1 MGEKVVEVPHV
12 LREEVAVEVPQIQT
26 CEVLRQD
33 AVAQTKEVIKQIPR
47 AQMQYR
53 ERVVELRD
61 QVRQEQ
67 VVVPQVQQVAYIQQP
82 QVVEYVQQQ
91 PQTAMYAP
99 ATPAYGFQVGQ
110 SIKYQARGNGMWYPG
125 RINGRSGNGWRVVL
139 NDGLAKEVG
148 DHEVGRLQPL

>member
-47 AQMQYR
+47 VQMQYR

-61 QVRQEQ
+61 QIRQEQ
-67 VVVPQVQQVAYIQQP
+67 VVVPQVQQVEYIQQP

-91 PQTAMYAP
+91 PSYGYAAPATAPAMYAP
-99 ATPAYGFQVGQ
+99 VAPAYGFQVGQ
-110 SIKYQARGNGMWYPG
+110 SIKYQARG
-125 RINGRSGNGWRVVL
+125 
-139 NDGLAKEVG
+139 
-148 DHEVGRLQPL
+148 

>member
-1 MGEKVVEVPHV
+1 MG
-12 LREEVAVEVPQIQT
+12 
-26 CEVLRQD
+26 
-33 AVAQTKEVIKQIPR
+33 EVIKQIPR
-47 AQMQYR
+47 VQMQYR
-53 ERVVELRD
+53 EWVVELRD

-67 VVVPQVQQVAYIQQP
+67 VVVPQVQQVGYIQQP

-110 SIKYQARGNGMWYPG
+110 PIKYQARGNGMWYPG

-139 NDGLAKEVG
+139 NDGWRRKLATMRWG
-148 DHEVGRLQPL
+148 AFSHYDGSSNRGGSPP